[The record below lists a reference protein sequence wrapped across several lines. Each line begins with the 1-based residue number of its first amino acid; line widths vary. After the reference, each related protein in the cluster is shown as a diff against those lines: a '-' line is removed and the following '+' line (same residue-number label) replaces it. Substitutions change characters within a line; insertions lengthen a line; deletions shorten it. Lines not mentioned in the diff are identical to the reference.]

1 MINVRANLFPR
12 MYYIKYK
19 LNNVLDLKLAL
30 QSMSIDMEKQANNS
44 SCL

>member
-1 MINVRANLFPR
+1 MINVPANLFAC